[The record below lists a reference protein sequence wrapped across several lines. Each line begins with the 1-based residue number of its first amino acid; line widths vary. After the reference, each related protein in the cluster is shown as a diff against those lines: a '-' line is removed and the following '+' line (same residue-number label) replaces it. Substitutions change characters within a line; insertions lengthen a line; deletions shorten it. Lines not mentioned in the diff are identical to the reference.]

1 MGNESEYDDALV
13 TLLQLIWGEGYMVPG
28 GEGNVANIARGL
40 DMRDKRVLDIGCG
53 LGGPALF
60 LARNCGADVVGIDLE
75 PQLIERAR
83 QSAIKHGLEAKTE
96 FHVVE
101 IGPIDYPDESFDFV
115 VSSGAFTQ
123 IANKLEM
130 FKEVLRV
137 LKPGG
142 VFSCYD
148 WMKSEDD
155 YSEDMHYW
163 FKLEGLTYAMDTPEH
178 HDETLREAGFA
189 DVSVVERSD
198 WYREKV
204 REEYERLRGELYPRA
219 VELIGKQHA
228 DHRLENWRAIMA
240 LSDKGE
246 SRPAYAR
253 GRKTDKNCRH
263 AYTHGQRSE
272 TERVR

>member
-1 MGNESEYDDALV
+1 MEYESEYDDALV
-13 TLLQLIWGEGYMVPG
+13 TLLELVWGEGYMAPG
-28 GEGNVANIARGL
+28 GEGNVAKIAEGL
-40 DMRDKRVLDIGCG
+40 DMRDKRVLDFGCG
-53 LGGPALF
+53 IGGPALF
-60 LARNCGADVVGIDLE
+60 LARNYGANVVGIDLE

-83 QSAIKHGLEAKTE
+83 QSARKHGLEAKTE

-101 IGPIDYPDESFDFV
+101 IGPIDYPDDSFDFV

-142 VFSCYD
+142 VFSSYE
-148 WMKSEDD
+148 WMKSEGD

-163 FKLEGLTYAMDTPEH
+163 FKLEGLTYAMETPERN
-178 HDETLREAGFA
+178 DEILREAGFI

-198 WYREKV
+198 WYRKKV

-228 DHRLENWRAIMA
+228 DHRLENWRAMMVVC
-240 LSDKGE
+240 DKGE
-246 SRPAYAR
+246 LRQAYTR
-253 GRKTDKNCRH
+253 GRKP
-263 AYTHGQRSE
+263 
-272 TERVR
+272 

>member
-1 MGNESEYDDALV
+1 MEHESEYDDALV
-13 TLLQLIWGEGYMVPG
+13 TLLELIWGEGYMAPG
-28 GEGNVANIARGL
+28 GEGNVAKIAEGL
-40 DMRDKRVLDIGCG
+40 DMRDKRVLDFGCG
-53 LGGPALF
+53 IGGPALL
-60 LARNCGADVVGIDLE
+60 LARNYGANVIGIDLE

-83 QSAIKHGLEAKTE
+83 QSAIKHDLDAKTE

-148 WMKSEDD
+148 WMKSEGD

-163 FKLEGLTYAMDTPEH
+163 FKIEGLTYAMETPERN
-178 HDETLREAGFA
+178 DEILCEAGFI

-198 WYREKV
+198 WYRKKV
-204 REEYERLRGELYPRA
+204 REEYERLRDELYPRA
-219 VELIGKQHA
+219 VELIGKQQA
-228 DHRLENWRAIMA
+228 DHRLENWRAMVVIC
-240 LSDKGE
+240 DKGE
-246 SRPAYAR
+246 LRQAYTR
-253 GRKTDKNCRH
+253 GRKP
-263 AYTHGQRSE
+263 
-272 TERVR
+272 